1 MLNDWTILVASLA
14 YIGILFAIASWGDRA
29 AARRGPRIRVKPVVY
44 ALSLAVYCTS
54 WTFYGSVGLASTSGY
69 GFIPVYLG
77 PILLFTAGY
86 LVLRKIV
93 RIGKAEN
100 ITTIAD
106 FIAARF
112 GKSQTLAA
120 VVTLFVVVGILP
132 YIALQL
138 KAVST
143 SFNVLI
149 SYPDIVMPLGA
160 AGTPWWT
167 DTALVVALLMAV
179 FSIMFGTRNID
190 ATEHHEGMM
199 LAIAFESIVKLVAFL
214 AAGIFVTFFMF
225 GGFGDL
231 FSRAAALPEVASRFM
246 FDVDVSAWIT
256 VTLLSLMAIICLPRQ
271 FHVAVV
277 ENADESELKRAAW
290 LFPGYLVAI
299 NIFVIPIAIA
309 GLVLFAGLGVDADTF
324 VLTLPMLAQQ
334 ELLTLFVFIGGLSA
348 ATGMVIV
355 ATVALATMISN
366 DVFTPL
372 YLRASRGLGQTG
384 EIGATLLNVR
394 RLAMT
399 AILLLAFAYY
409 RIAGEGQA
417 LASIGLVSFAGVA
430 QFAPAILIGIF
441 WAGATRAG
449 ALTGIV
455 AGGVIWAY
463 TLLLPTFANAGW
475 FPETLLAAGPAGLE
489 WLRPQALFGAALGEP
504 LTHGTF
510 WSLAV
515 NTFLLVTVS
524 LFSRQSVLERG
535 QARAFVEVMAADQT
549 SRPRTLRG
557 TLTVNDLE
565 QLVGRYLG
573 GAAAERAFAEHRA
586 DRSPVM
592 LPDAPVDA
600 GVLRFA
606 ERLLASAIGSSSARL
621 VIAMSMEREDIDME
635 SAISLLDG
643 ATAAIQYNREMLQMT
658 MENLRQGIAILDEDL
673 RVAWL
678 NDRFRGYL
686 GLPDMLGRVG
696 VPVEDIIRYSA
707 EHGEYGPGD
716 VESIVSDLLTQYRRH
731 EPATY
736 ERRLADGTVLEVRT
750 SPMPA
755 GGVAISLMDVTDRV
769 EAAQALEE
777 AKSDLELRVAER
789 TRDLTDLNEQLRRAS
804 DAAQQANLGKTRFLA
819 AASHDLLQPLNA
831 ARLFLSS
838 LAERDMERGNAE
850 LVDRV
855 DISLGAVEDL
865 LAGLLDI
872 SKLDAGGVEPQI
884 EDFPIDDLLDALGA
898 EFAAVAEERG
908 IELRVVTSEAFVRSD
923 PRLLRRILQNFLSNA
938 MRYTPAGGR
947 VLIGCRGGERLRIEV
962 RDTGPGIPADKREAV
977 FQEFQRLQTEGVQ
990 DQGLGLGL
998 AIVERIARM
1007 LGHVIDLRSIEGEGS
1022 VFAVSVP
1029 RGEARKAAE
1038 EPRDLPAFSDGDMAG
1053 AIVLCIDDNADVRD
1067 GMEVLLGGWGCDVRT
1082 AAAGDRWRRAMG
1094 DDAPDLIIA
1103 DYHLENGELGP
1114 DVVTEVCGVFERVI
1128 PAVIVTADPSESL
1141 REEAARRGHMVLDKP
1156 VKPAALR
1163 ALMTRMLAQRAAAR
1177 RQASSGAH
1185 LG

>member
-29 AARRGPRIRVKPVVY
+29 SARHGPRIRAKPVVY

-69 GFIPVYLG
+69 DFIPVYLG

-86 LVLRKIV
+86 FVLRKIV

-143 SFNVLI
+143 SFNVLV
-149 SYPDIVMPLGA
+149 SYPDIVMPLGT
-160 AGTPWWT
+160 AGIPWWA

-199 LAIAFESIVKLVAFL
+199 LAIAFESVVKLVAFL

-231 FSRAAALPEVASRFM
+231 FSRAAAIPEVAGRFM
-246 FDVDVSAWIT
+246 FDVEASTWIT
-256 VTLLSLMAIICLPRQ
+256 ITLLSLTAIICLPRQ

-277 ENADESELKRAAW
+277 ENADERELKRAAW
-290 LFPGYLVAI
+290 LFPGYLIAI

-309 GLVLFAGLGVDADTF
+309 GLILFAGLGVDADTF

-334 ELLTLFVFIGGLSA
+334 EMLTLFVFIGGLSA

-366 DVFTPL
+366 DVFMPL
-372 YLRASRGLGQTG
+372 YLRSSRGA
-384 EIGATLLNVR
+384 ESARAVGATLLNVR
-394 RLAMT
+394 RVAMT

-441 WAGATRAG
+441 WAGASRAG
-449 ALTGIV
+449 ALSGIV
-455 AGGVIWAY
+455 AGGVVWAY
-463 TLLLPTFANAGW
+463 TLLLPTFANANW
-475 FPETLLAAGPAGLE
+475 FPDVLLAFGPAGVD
-489 WLRPQALFGAALGEP
+489 WLRPQALFGYTLADP
-504 LTHGTF
+504 LTHGVF
-510 WSLAV
+510 WSLSV
-515 NTFLLVTVS
+515 NTALLVLVS
-524 LFSRQSVLERG
+524 CVSRPGVLDRS
-535 QARAFVEVMAADQT
+535 QARAFVEVMAADRA

-557 TLTVNDLE
+557 ALTVRDLE
-565 QLVGRYLG
+565 ELTGRYLG
-573 GAAAERAFAEHRA
+573 VASAEQAFAQYRA
-586 DRSPVM
+586 DRSPE
-592 LPDAPVDA
+592 LASDDPVDA

-635 SAISLLDG
+635 SAMSLLDD
-643 ATAAIQYNREMLQMT
+643 ATAAIQYNRELLQTT
-658 MENLRQGIAILDEDL
+658 MENMRQGIAILDEDL
-673 RVAWL
+673 RIAWL
-678 NDRFRGYL
+678 NDRFRSYL
-686 GLPDMLGRVG
+686 GLPDMFGRVG

-716 VESIVSDLLTQYRRH
+716 VESLVNDLLAQYRRH
-731 EPATY
+731 EPAIY
-736 ERRLADGTVLEVRT
+736 ERSLADGTVLEVRT

-755 GGVAISLMDVTDRV
+755 GGVAVSLMDVTDRV
-769 EAAQALEE
+769 EAARELEA

-804 DAAQQANLGKTRFLA
+804 EAAQQANLGKTRFLA

-838 LAERDMERGNAE
+838 LGERELDRDNAS

-855 DISLGAVEDL
+855 DISLRSVEEL

-872 SKLDAGGVEPQI
+872 SKLDAGGVEPQV
-884 EDFPIDDLLDALGA
+884 EDFRIDELLQALGT
-898 EFAAVAEERG
+898 EFAALADERG
-908 IELRVVTSEAFVRSD
+908 IELRVVTSESFVRSD
-923 PRLLRRILQNFLSNA
+923 RRLLRRILQNFLSNA
-938 MRYTPAGGR
+938 VRYTPAGGK
-947 VLIGCRGGERLRIEV
+947 VLIGCRGGGDRVRIEV
-962 RDTGPGIPADKREAV
+962 RDSGPGIPDDKRDAV
-977 FQEFQRLQTEGVQ
+977 FQEFQRLQNDDVQ

-1007 LGHVIDLRSIEGEGS
+1007 LGHVIDLRSVEGAGS

-1029 RGEARKAAE
+1029 RGEAQRVAD
-1038 EPRDLPAFSDGDMAG
+1038 EPREPPAFSSGDMAG

-1067 GMEVLLGGWGCDVRT
+1067 GMEMLLGGWGCDVRT
-1082 AAAGDRWRRAMG
+1082 AAAGDHWRRAMR
-1094 DDAPDLIIA
+1094 DDAPELIIA

-1114 DVVTEVCGVFERVI
+1114 DIVTEVCGVYERVI

-1141 REEAARRGHMVLDKP
+1141 REEAARRGHIVLDKP

-1177 RQASSGAH
+1177 RQAS
-1185 LG
+1185 

>member
-1 MLNDWTILVASLA
+1 MLNDWTILAVSLG
-14 YIGILFAIASWGDRA
+14 YIAILFAIASWGDRNA
-29 AARRGPRIRVKPVVY
+29 GRQGPRIKARPVVY

-69 GFIPVYLG
+69 DFIPVYLG
-77 PILLFTAGY
+77 PILLFTLGY
-86 LVLRKIV
+86 VVLRKIV

-112 GKSQTLAA
+112 GKSQALAA

-143 SFNVLI
+143 SFNVLV
-149 SYPDIVMPLGA
+149 SYPDIVMPLGT
-160 AGTPWWT
+160 AGTPWWS

-190 ATEHHEGMM
+190 ATENHQGMM
-199 LAIAFESIVKLVAFL
+199 LAIAFESVVKLVAFL

-231 FSRAAALPEVASRFM
+231 FARAAAVPEVAERFM
-246 FDVDVSAWIT
+246 FDAPASTWATI
-256 VTLLSLMAIICLPRQ
+256 TLLSLTAIICLPRQ

-277 ENADESELKRAAW
+277 ENADERELKRAAW

-299 NIFVIPIAIA
+299 NIFVIPIAMA
-309 GLVLFAGLGVDADTF
+309 GLLLFTGLGVDADTF

-334 ELLTLFVFIGGLSA
+334 ETLTLLVFIGGLSA

-372 YLRASRGLGQTG
+372 YLRYWRGGGGQAG
-384 EIGATLLNVR
+384 EVGATLLNIR
-394 RLAMT
+394 RMAMT

-409 RIAGEGQA
+409 RIAGDGQA

-441 WAGATRAG
+441 WAGASRAG

-455 AGGVIWAY
+455 AGGVIWVY
-463 TLLLPTFANAGW
+463 TLLLPTFANAAW
-475 FPETLLAAGPAGLE
+475 FPATLLALGPGGLE
-489 WLRPQALFGAALGEP
+489 WLRPQALFGSTLGDP
-504 LTHGTF
+504 LTHGVF
-510 WSLAV
+510 WSLAA
-515 NTFLLVTVS
+515 NTLLLVFFS
-524 LFSRQSVLERG
+524 MFSRQSVLDRS
-535 QARAFVEVMAADQT
+535 QARAFVEVMAADQ
-549 SRPRTLRG
+549 SARPRTLRG
-557 TLTVNDLE
+557 ALAARDLE
-565 QLVGRYLG
+565 ALVGRYLG
-573 GAAAERAFAEHRA
+573 VASAERAFTQYRA
-586 DRSPVM
+586 DRSPA
-592 LPDAPVDA
+592 LLQDDPVDA

-606 ERLLASAIGSSSARL
+606 ERLLASAIGASSARL

-635 SAISLLDG
+635 SAMSLLDD
-643 ATAAIQYNREMLQMT
+643 ATAAIQYNRELLQMT

-673 RVAWL
+673 RLAWL
-678 NDRFRGYL
+678 NDRFRNYL

-716 VESIVSDLLTQYRRH
+716 VESIVNDLLAQYRRN

-755 GGVAISLMDVTDRV
+755 GGVAVSLMDVTDRV
-769 EAAQALEE
+769 EAATELET
-777 AKSDLELRVAER
+777 AKRDLELRVAER

-838 LAERDMERGNAE
+838 LGERDMERDNAE
-850 LVDRV
+850 LVERV
-855 DISLGAVEDL
+855 DISLRAVEDL

-872 SKLDAGGVEPQI
+872 SKLDAGGVEPQV
-884 EDFPIDDLLDALGA
+884 EDFPIDDLLSALGT

-908 IELRVVTSEAFVRSD
+908 IELRVVHSQAIVRSD

-938 MRYTPAGGR
+938 MRYTPTGGR
-947 VLIGCRGGERLRIEV
+947 VMIGCRGGGERLRVEV
-962 RDTGPGIPADKREAV
+962 RDSGPGIPADKRDTV
-977 FQEFQRLQTEGVQ
+977 FQEFQRLPNDAAQ

-1007 LGHVIDLRSIEGEGS
+1007 LGHVIDLRSDEGEGS

-1029 RGEARKAAE
+1029 RGTARDVVE
-1038 EPRDLPAFSDGDMAG
+1038 EPRQPPAFSSGDMAG

-1067 GMEVLLGGWGCDVRT
+1067 GMEVLLSGWGCDVRT

-1094 DDAPDLIIA
+1094 GDAPELIIA
-1103 DYHLENGELGP
+1103 DYHLENDELGP
-1114 DVVTEVCGVFERVI
+1114 DVVTEICGVYERVI

-1141 REEAARRGHMVLDKP
+1141 REEAARRGHIVLDKP

-1163 ALMTRMLAQRAAAR
+1163 ALMTRLLAQRAAAR
-1177 RQASSGAH
+1177 RQAS
-1185 LG
+1185 